1 MAKVSVKQ
9 GGTKIR
15 RPVCAIPIAQGQDCK
30 GTSMRNVASGMH
42 RFREANRHLWSA
54 YLMPGE
60 GILDVAVED
69 SFRSIERE
77 LLRSLC
83 FREACRLPLT
93 AAPTLKAYLLG

>member
-1 MAKVSVKQ
+1 
-9 GGTKIR
+9 
-15 RPVCAIPIAQGQDCK
+15 
-30 GTSMRNVASGMH
+30 
-42 RFREANRHLWSA
+42 
-54 YLMPGE
+54 MPGE